1 MVVLAILSIMALFL
15 FIGASVYDRLYVM
28 PWIWTKYSI
37 VFIQIIRFI
46 AIIIQLSSSVKN
58 TTGASPIFE
67 LLLLGEFL
75 NDVMKRA
82 LKAFDFCGRAF
93 QILKGL

>member
-1 MVVLAILSIMALFL
+1 MIVLALLSIMALFL
-15 FIGASVYDRLYVM
+15 FIGASVYDRMYVM

-46 AIIIQLSSSVKN
+46 GIIIQLSSSVKN

-67 LLLLGEFL
+67 LLLLGEFIWKVL
-75 NDVMKRA
+75 RVE
-82 LKAFDFCGRAF
+82 
-93 QILKGL
+93 